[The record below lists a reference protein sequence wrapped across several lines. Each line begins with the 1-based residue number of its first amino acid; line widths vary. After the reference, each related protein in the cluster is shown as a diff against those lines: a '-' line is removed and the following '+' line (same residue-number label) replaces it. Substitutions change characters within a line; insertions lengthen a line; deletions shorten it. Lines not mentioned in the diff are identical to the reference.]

1 MAARTLLTLRETPE
15 TELIQEGSLTNI
27 NTLPPSLG
35 ITDSIDES
43 ITDPD
48 QIERIPTAKE
58 PQIESSSISH
68 TKVNTIS

>member
-35 ITDSIDES
+35 ITDSTDES
-43 ITDPD
+43 TTDPG
-48 QIERIPTAKE
+48 
-58 PQIESSSISH
+58 
-68 TKVNTIS
+68 